1 VPIGLVVPL
10 SGLQSRRY
18 LLRAPGSLCQ
28 FDTAPVAQFVASKVV
43 PHVSFTECFY
53 DLRTSPSS
61 GSNLGEAGMLN
72 RIQWYGA
79 RLAAMSAPEIAHR
92 VAELSRKSRFRS
104 EKRGWNAVNVSN
116 GGSFTKLGDLLARLR
131 AVPTD
136 CGASFDAKSYLGR
149 KWPAARFD
157 EAGRNTILPHTGLWR
172 FDPVSGKAWPGEEK
186 AGFDIEVRMTSAK
199 PDAQYRFGDVKY
211 VWEPARLQV
220 LHWLSVEAAQGSQ
233 LAYATAMSW
242 IRSWMDSNPP
252 WRGVHWI
259 SGIEIALRIVSVT
272 LLIAARSDSG
282 MSDEDRKRLNLF
294 VVAHASWLAQF
305 PSRYSSANNHRVA
318 EGLGLFLA
326 GLILPP
332 SLQQTGFETEGRHIL
347 EQEALLQ
354 IYPDGV
360 GAEQSPTYQAFT
372 MELIAFGQLVAQ
384 GLRKP
389 LTRKVDDRLRA
400 GAHFLAALQDG
411 EGRVPAIGDDDE
423 GRAITCTGVAEP
435 LYVASVIQSIMGL
448 LGEPGLSPKG
458 PFYLREFLFHAP
470 KAADKTASDDAVV
483 QIFADGGY
491 TVVRDRASDRRY
503 QLIFDH
509 GPLGYLSLAAHGHA
523 DALAVWLN
531 VDDRPVFIDAG
542 TWLYH
547 SGRAARRELRRS
559 FVHNTLSLS
568 EHSQSEPSSAFSWAN
583 KAAVRLP
590 AHSDSSDSWM
600 LEGEHDGFVKRAGVR
615 HVRRIE
621 RRDDGFSIQDRL
633 TGADRPMLCE
643 IAFLIAPHLSVD
655 LEEKRG
661 AVLLDETGESILR
674 LTGSP
679 LLNCRVEYGAFQ
691 SYRGVYSPS
700 FGELAAT
707 TQLIFSGAVDAEGCE
722 IICAFSAAQSDAVRT

>member
-1 VPIGLVVPL
+1 
-10 SGLQSRRY
+10 
-18 LLRAPGSLCQ
+18 
-28 FDTAPVAQFVASKVV
+28 
-43 PHVSFTECFY
+43 
-53 DLRTSPSS
+53 
-61 GSNLGEAGMLN
+61 MLN

-104 EKRGWNAVNVSN
+104 EKRGWNAVDSGS

-131 AVPTD
+131 AVPLD
-136 CGASFDAKSYLGR
+136 CGASFDAKTYLGR

-157 EAGRNTILPHTGLWR
+157 EAGRNAILPHTGLWR
-172 FDPVSGKAWPGEEK
+172 FDPVSGKAWPGAEK
-186 AGFDIEVRMTSAK
+186 AGFDIEVRMTSAT
-199 PDAQYRFGDVKY
+199 PDVQYRYGDVKY

-220 LHWLSVEAAQGSQ
+220 LHWLAVEVAHGSE
-233 LAYATAMSW
+233 LAHATAMTW
-242 IRSWMDSNPP
+242 VRSWMDSNPP

-272 LLIAARSDSG
+272 LLIAARSNAG
-282 MSDEDRKRLNLF
+282 MTDEDRKRLILF
-294 VVAHASWLAQF
+294 VMAHASWLAQF

-326 GLILPP
+326 GLILPA
-332 SLQQTGFETEGRHIL
+332 SQQQADFETEGRHIL

-372 MELIAFGQLVAQ
+372 MELIAFGQLVAR
-384 GLRKP
+384 GVGKP
-389 LTRKVDDRLRA
+389 LTHGVDDRLRA
-400 GAHFLAALQDG
+400 GAQFLAALQDG

-423 GRAITCTGVAEP
+423 GRAITCPGVVEP

-448 LGEPGLSPKG
+448 LGEPGLSPQS

-470 KAADKTASDDAVV
+470 KAAGKDVPDGAVV
-483 QIFADGGY
+483 QVFEDGGY
-491 TVVRDRASDRRY
+491 SVVKDRVGDRRY
-503 QLIFDH
+503 QLVFDH

-523 DALAVWLN
+523 DALSVWLN

-559 FVHNTLSLS
+559 FVHNTLSLP
-568 EHSQSEPSSAFSWAN
+568 EQSQSEPSSAFSWSN
-583 KAAVRLP
+583 KAASRLLGR
-590 AHSDSSDSWM
+590 SVSNDGWM
-600 LEGEHDGFVKRAGVR
+600 LEGEHDGFVKRASVR

-621 RRDDGFSIQDRL
+621 RRNDGFSIRDRL
-633 TGADRPMLCE
+633 AGSDRPMPCE
-643 IAFLIAPHLSVD
+643 ISFLIAPHLVVD
-655 LEEKRG
+655 RLDKRDALLRDENG
-661 AVLLDETGESILR
+661 EPVLRFVGTPQLS
-674 LTGSP
+674 
-679 LLNCRVEYGAFQ
+679 CRIERGNFQ
-691 SYRGVYSPS
+691 SSRGVYSPS
-700 FGELAAT
+700 FGELAVT
-707 TQLIFSGAVDAEGCE
+707 SQLIFSGAIDAAGCE
-722 IICAFSAAQSDAVRT
+722 IVCTFPSRAVQA

>member
-1 VPIGLVVPL
+1 
-10 SGLQSRRY
+10 
-18 LLRAPGSLCQ
+18 
-28 FDTAPVAQFVASKVV
+28 
-43 PHVSFTECFY
+43 
-53 DLRTSPSS
+53 
-61 GSNLGEAGMLN
+61 MLN

-92 VAELSRKSRFRS
+92 VAELSRKSRFRG
-104 EKRGWNAVNVSN
+104 EKRGWDAIEVDC
-116 GGSFTKLGDLLARLR
+116 GGSFTKLGDLLALLR
-131 AVPTD
+131 SVPLD
-136 CGASFDAKSYLGR
+136 CGVSFDAKSYLGR

-157 EAGRNTILPHTGLWR
+157 EAGRNAILPHTGLWR
-172 FDPVSGKAWPGEEK
+172 FDPVSGKAWPGAEK
-186 AGFDIEVRMTSAK
+186 AGFDIEVRMTSAR
-199 PDAQYRFGDVKY
+199 PDDQYRFGDVKY

-220 LHWLSVEAAQGSQ
+220 LHWLAVEAAHGSE

-242 IRSWMDSNPP
+242 VRSWMDSNPP
-252 WRGVHWI
+252 WRGIHWI
-259 SGIEIALRIVSVT
+259 SGIEIALRIISVT
-272 LLIAARSDSG
+272 LLIAARSEMG
-282 MSDEDRKRLNLF
+282 VSDEDGRRLNLF
-294 VVAHASWLAQF
+294 VMAHASWLAQF

-332 SLQQTGFETEGRHIL
+332 SPQQVGFETEGRRIL
-347 EQEALLQ
+347 QQEALLQ

-372 MELIAFGQLVAQ
+372 MELIAFGQLVAR
-384 GLRKP
+384 GLGKTLGRN
-389 LTRKVDDRLRA
+389 VDDRLRA

-448 LGEPGLSPKG
+448 LGEPGLSSKG
-458 PFYLREFLFHAP
+458 PGYLREFLFHAP
-470 KAADKTASDDAVV
+470 KAADKAMPDSAVV
-483 QIFADGGY
+483 QVFADGGY
-491 TVVRDRASDRRY
+491 TVVRDRAADHRY

-523 DALAVWLN
+523 DALSVWLN

-547 SGRAARRELRRS
+547 SGRDARRELRRS
-559 FVHNTLSLS
+559 FVHNTLSFPVQ
-568 EHSQSEPSSAFSWAN
+568 SQSEPSSAFSWAN
-583 KAAVRLP
+583 KAAARLL
-590 AHSDSSDSWM
+590 AHSVSSDSWM
-600 LEGEHDGFVKRAGVR
+600 LEGEHDGFVRRAGVR

-633 TGADRPMLCE
+633 VGASRPVSCE

-655 LEEKRG
+655 VEDKRIVVLRDENRG
-661 AVLLDETGESILR
+661 AVLR
-674 LTGSP
+674 LTGSSE
-679 LLNCRVEYGAFQ
+679 LNCRVE
-691 SYRGVYSPS
+691 RGDFKSCRGIYSPS

-707 TQLIFSGAVDAEGCE
+707 SQLVFTGAIGAEGCAILCE
-722 IICAFSAAQSDAVRT
+722 LLGSGAPRA

>member
-1 VPIGLVVPL
+1 
-10 SGLQSRRY
+10 
-18 LLRAPGSLCQ
+18 
-28 FDTAPVAQFVASKVV
+28 
-43 PHVSFTECFY
+43 
-53 DLRTSPSS
+53 
-61 GSNLGEAGMLN
+61 MLN

-104 EKRGWNAVNVSN
+104 EKRGWTAIDVSN

-131 AVPTD
+131 AVPAD

-149 KWPAARFD
+149 KWPAVRFD
-157 EAGRNTILPHTGLWR
+157 EAGRSAILPHTGLWR

-186 AGFDIEVRMTSAK
+186 AGFDVEVRMTSAT
-199 PDAQYRFGDVKY
+199 PDDQYRYGDVKY

-220 LHWLSVEAAQGSQ
+220 LHWLSVETAQGSE

-242 IRSWMDSNPP
+242 VRSWMDSNPP

-272 LLIAARSDSG
+272 LLIAARSERG
-282 MSDEDRKRLNLF
+282 MSDEDRQRLTMF
-294 VVAHASWLAQF
+294 VMAHASWLAQF

-326 GLILPP
+326 GLILPG
-332 SLQQTGFETEGRHIL
+332 SQQQADFEMEGRHIL

-354 IYPDGV
+354 IYRDGV

-372 MELIAFGQLVAQ
+372 MELIASGQLVAR
-384 GLRKP
+384 GLGKP
-389 LTRKVDDRLRA
+389 LTRDVDDRLRR

-423 GRAITCTGVAEP
+423 GRAVTCTGVAEP

-448 LGEPGLSPKG
+448 LGEPGLSPQA
-458 PFYLREFLFHAP
+458 PLYLREHLFHAP
-470 KAADKTASDDAVV
+470 KAAAKTLPDSAVV
-483 QIFADGGY
+483 QVFPDGGY
-491 TVVRDRASDRRY
+491 SVVSDRAADHSY

-523 DALAVWLN
+523 DALSIWLN

-547 SGRAARRELRRS
+547 SGRDARRELRRS
-559 FVHNTLSLS
+559 FVHNTLSLP
-568 EHSQSEPSSAFSWAN
+568 EQSQSEPSSAFSWAN
-583 KAAVRLP
+583 KAAARLL
-590 AHSDSSDSWM
+590 AHSASSDGWK
-600 LEGEHDGFVKRAGVR
+600 LEGEHDGFIKRAGVR
-615 HVRRIE
+615 HIRRIE
-621 RRDDGFSIQDRL
+621 RLQDGFSIKDRL
-633 TGADRPMLCE
+633 AGANHPLRCD

-655 LEEKRG
+655 IEAECG
-661 AVLLDETGESILR
+661 TVLRDESGKFVLR
-674 LTGSP
+674 LAGSP
-679 LLNCRVEYGAFQ
+679 QLHCRVERGAFQ
-691 SYRGVYSPS
+691 TYRGVYSPS

-707 TQLIFSGAVDAEGCE
+707 SQLIFSGEVGVEGCE
-722 IICAFSAAQSDAVRT
+722 IVCAFSELPSAVVRA

>member
-1 VPIGLVVPL
+1 
-10 SGLQSRRY
+10 
-18 LLRAPGSLCQ
+18 
-28 FDTAPVAQFVASKVV
+28 
-43 PHVSFTECFY
+43 
-53 DLRTSPSS
+53 
-61 GSNLGEAGMLN
+61 
-72 RIQWYGA
+72 
-79 RLAAMSAPEIAHR
+79 MSAPEIAHR
-92 VAELSRKSRFRS
+92 VAELSRKSRFRN
-104 EKRGWNAVNVSN
+104 EKRGWNAVDLGS

-131 AVPTD
+131 SVPLD
-136 CGASFDAKSYLGR
+136 CGAVFDAKSYLGR

-157 EAGRNTILPHTGLWR
+157 EAGRNAILPHTGLWR
-172 FDPVSGKAWPGEEK
+172 FDPVSGKAWPGAEK
-186 AGFDIEVRMTSAK
+186 AGFDIEVRMTSAT
-199 PDAQYRFGDVKY
+199 PDAQYRYGDVKY

-220 LHWLSVEAAQGSQ
+220 LHWLSVEAAHGSE
-233 LAYATAMSW
+233 LAYATAMTW
-242 IRSWMDSNPP
+242 VRSWMDSNPP

-272 LLIAARSDSG
+272 LLIAARNNSG
-282 MSDEDRKRLNLF
+282 MSDEDQKRLHLF
-294 VVAHASWLAQF
+294 VMAHASWLAQF

-326 GLILPP
+326 GLILPA
-332 SLQQTGFETEGRHIL
+332 STQQADFETEGRHIL

-372 MELIAFGQLVAQ
+372 MELIAFGQLVAR
-384 GLRKP
+384 GAGKP
-389 LTRKVDDRLRA
+389 LTRNVDGRLRA

-423 GRAITCTGVAEP
+423 GRAITCPGVAEP

-448 LGEPGLSPKG
+448 LGEPGRSPKS
-458 PFYLREFLFHAP
+458 PSYLREFLFHAP
-470 KAADKTASDDAVV
+470 NAAEGSMPDKAVV
-483 QIFADGGY
+483 QVFDDGGY
-491 TVVRDRASDRRY
+491 SVVNDHAADRRY
-503 QLIFDH
+503 QLVFDH

-523 DALAVWLN
+523 DALSIWLN

-559 FVHNTLSLS
+559 FVHNTLSLPAQ
-568 EHSQSEPSSAFSWAN
+568 SQSEPSSAFSWAN
-583 KAAVRLP
+583 KASSRLLGR
-590 AHSDSSDSWM
+590 SISSGGWM

-621 RRDDGFSIQDRL
+621 RRGDGFSIQDRL
-633 TGADRPMLCE
+633 AGADRAMSCE

-655 LEEKRG
+655 LEDTRG
-661 AVLLDETGESILR
+661 AVLHDESGEPVLR
-674 LTGSP
+674 LVGVP
-679 LLNCRVEYGAFQ
+679 QLNCRVEKGDFQ

-707 TQLIFSGAVDAEGCE
+707 SQLIFSGTIDAAGCE
-722 IICAFSAAQSDAVRT
+722 IVCTFPSRTVQA